1 MTRTIASQRQKNN
14 SKYHQPPNHIAKIIH
29 KHEKKNTLKR
39 NESII
44 ELCNMLIYFVRL
56 KISTRCKLQNNTYTL
71 EGRKETRTP
80 YHNTIA
86 YEWRKHFLRS
96 LQIMNYFRARFCTNK
111 LLLENH
117 HSRWRWIYRELLL
130 LNWRYSNTMCSCFFF
145 FQRVYRIFAKIPLNM
160 QLILSLSL
168 MKFQQICSDFAPKT
182 CHCYSISCDG
192 NTYSWKITWSF
203 LWIIWFHQIC
213 ASNQA
218 ALTLHSLQ
226 R

>member
-1 MTRTIASQRQKNN
+1 MIVKRYSVQRCAWCRIVLMLKQAFCDENHCQPTAKKWLKIPPTTKPYSQNHSQTWKKN
-14 SKYHQPPNHIAKIIH
+14 
-29 KHEKKNTLKR
+29 NTLKR

-80 YHNTIA
+80 YHNTIG

-96 LQIMNYFRARFCTNK
+96 LQIMNYFRARFYTNK

-145 FQRVYRIFAKIPLNM
+145 
-160 QLILSLSL
+160 S
-168 MKFQQICSDFAPKT
+168 T
-182 CHCYSISCDG
+182 CV
-192 NTYSWKITWSF
+192 
-203 LWIIWFHQIC
+203 
-213 ASNQA
+213 
-218 ALTLHSLQ
+218 
-226 R
+226 